1 MDTRD
6 ATIVAYHLGE
16 IMTPALRELY
26 RLFDG
31 DLVLALV
38 LGELGQHSA
47 RQRMAIEKGIDT
59 DAPYAMSNAYSLAQ
73 ASGIPRETMR
83 RKLEKLKALG
93 WIRESENG
101 GLSLNPDTVP
111 PLAERFKD
119 YNQTLLIRMR
129 KSLQQLEG
137 IAPSADT

>member
-1 MDTRD
+1 
-6 ATIVAYHLGE
+6 
-16 IMTPALRELY
+16 
-26 RLFDG
+26 
-31 DLVLALV
+31 
-38 LGELGQHSA
+38 
-47 RQRMAIEKGIDT
+47 
-59 DAPYAMSNAYSLAQ
+59 
-73 ASGIPRETMR
+73 MR

-129 KSLQQLEG
+129 KSLQQLEALHPQRTPEITPG
-137 IAPSADT
+137 GGGAPQTGKRQPLRRH

>member
-6 ATIVAYHLGE
+6 AGIVAYHLGE
-16 IMTPALRELY
+16 VMTPTLRELY

-31 DLVLALV
+31 DLVLALA

-47 RQRMAIEKGIDT
+47 RQRMAIEHGM
-59 DAPYAMSNAYSLAQ
+59 DARIPYAVSNAYSLAQ

-93 WIRESENG
+93 WICESENG

-129 KSLQQLEG
+129 KALQQLEG
-137 IAPSADT
+137 IAPSAET

>member
-16 IMTPALRELY
+16 IMTPTLRELY

-47 RQRMAIEKGIDT
+47 RQRMASEQGIDT
-59 DAPYAMSNAYSLAQ
+59 SRPYAVSNAYSLAQ

-83 RKLEKLKALG
+83 RKLEKLKAMG
-93 WIRESENG
+93 WICELENG
-101 GLSLNPDTVP
+101 GLSLNPETVP

-119 YNQTLLIRMR
+119 YNQTLLVRMR
-129 KSLQQLEG
+129 AALQHLEDM
-137 IAPSADT
+137 APSAGP